1 MDAVIASPIAAAA
14 GGSFLIESRT
24 PDEIFTPED
33 LSEEQRQIAATAEL
47 FAREEILPHAA
58 AIEAKEPGALT
69 AVLRKIAELGFTALD
84 IPEEFGGLGMD
95 KVSSTLITDHISV
108 LASFS
113 TAFGAHIGIATLP
126 LVWYGTEEQKQRYL
140 PKLATCEWIGAY
152 GLSEA
157 SSGSDAMNIRT
168 RAVLSSD
175 GAHYIL
181 NGEKQWLTNCGI
193 ADLYTVFAKIDGEKF
208 SAFLIERATPGL
220 TVGAEEH
227 KLGIHGSSTCPL
239 VLQDCK
245 IPAGNLLGEAGKG
258 HHIAFNVLNVGR
270 FKLGVACIG
279 GARHALA
286 QMIRY
291 AKERKAFGKPI
302 AEFGLIQRKI
312 SSAAAQLYAAESM
325 AYRLAGLIDA
335 RLDTARL
342 DSARAEQTGGPSGQ
356 SIDVPRKIEEYAV
369 ECSILKVYGSEMLT
383 LVADELIATMG
394 GYGYVEEYPAERT
407 YRDARINRIFEGT
420 NEINR
425 LIITGWMMKRAMS
438 GKLPLLGAIKRVM
451 DEVMEPP
458 AFGGDSDAGQPLAH
472 ETAVLAAV
480 KKMALF
486 AAGVASQRFMTAL
499 EEQQEI
505 MADLADMISQVF
517 ALESALVRAQKI
529 ASAGRGSAEVAA
541 AMTGLLA
548 EESMALAEQAA
559 RRVLAASSEGDA
571 LDHAVGDSA
580 APGAIDA
587 VRCGHVEPRRGSQV
601 HRAGTLSFLKDE
613 LPVLMQPAPSDSK
626 TIRVLLAEAESS
638 LAEGPHAERA
648 RRDAETLLLHAIR
661 EDVPDAN
668 LAWLIA
674 HDNET
679 LPAHARHG
687 FSRVGRTPP
696 CRRAHSIH
704 YGRG

>member
-1 MDAVIASPIAAAA
+1 MDAVTTSPIVAAA

-24 PDEIFTPED
+24 PDEVFTPED
-33 LSEEQRQIAATAEL
+33 LSEEQRQIAATAER
-47 FAREEILPHAA
+47 FAREEILPRVA
-58 AIEAKEPGALT
+58 AIEAKEPGTMA
-69 AVLRKIAELGFTALD
+69 AVLRKAAELGFTAVD
-84 IPEEFGGLGMD
+84 VPEEFGGLGMD
-95 KVSSTLITDHISV
+95 KVSSTLIVDHISV

-113 TAFGAHIGIATLP
+113 TAFGAHAGIATLP
-126 LVWYGTEEQKQRYL
+126 LVWYGTPEQKQRYL
-140 PKLATCEWIGAY
+140 PKLASCEWIGAY

-168 RAVLSSD
+168 RATLTPD

-181 NGEKQWLTNCGI
+181 SGEKQWITNGGI
-193 ADLYTVFAKIDGEKF
+193 ADLYTVFAKIVEKETGGEKF
-208 SAFLIERATPGL
+208 SAFLLERNTPGL
-220 TVGAEEH
+220 IVGTEEH

-245 IPAGNLLGEAGKG
+245 IPKENLLGEAGKG

-270 FKLGVACIG
+270 FKLAVACIG

-286 QMIRY
+286 QMIQY
-291 AKERKAFGKPI
+291 AKERRAFGKPI

-335 RLDTARL
+335 KLGMAQ
-342 DSARAEQTGGPSGQ
+342 AEPSV
-356 SIDVPRKIEEYAV
+356 DVPRLIEEYAV

-425 LIITGWMMKRAMS
+425 LIITGWMMKRAMN
-438 GKLPLLGAIKRVM
+438 GKLQLLGAIKRVM

-458 AFGGDSDAGQPLAH
+458 AFGGDADQGQPLAH
-472 ETAVLAAV
+472 EAAVLAAV
-480 KKMALF
+480 KKTTLF
-486 AAGVASQRFMTAL
+486 AAGVASQRFMTGL

-505 MADLADMISQVF
+505 MADLADMISQIF

-529 ASAGRGSAEVAA
+529 AQAGRSSAEVAA

-548 EESMALAEQAA
+548 DESMALAERAA
-559 RRVLAASSEGDA
+559 RRVLAACGEGDA
-571 LDHAVGDSA
+571 LETQLAILRRLARVVPADLVALSRAVA
-580 APGAIDA
+580 RQCI
-587 VRCGHVEPRRGSQV
+587 
-601 HRAGTLSFLKDE
+601 E
-613 LPVLMQPAPSDSK
+613 LERYPV
-626 TIRVLLAEAESS
+626 
-638 LAEGPHAERA
+638 
-648 RRDAETLLLHAIR
+648 
-661 EDVPDAN
+661 
-668 LAWLIA
+668 
-674 HDNET
+674 
-679 LPAHARHG
+679 
-687 FSRVGRTPP
+687 
-696 CRRAHSIH
+696 
-704 YGRG
+704 

>member
-1 MDAVIASPIAAAA
+1 MDAVAASTTVAAAGIVAAA
-14 GGSFLIESRT
+14 GGSFLLESRT

-33 LSEEQRQIAATAEL
+33 LNEEQRQIAATAER
-47 FAREEILPHAA
+47 FAREEILPRVA
-58 AIEAKEPGALT
+58 AIEAKEPGAMP
-69 AVLRKIAELGFTALD
+69 AVMRKAAELGFTAVD
-84 IPEEFGGLGMD
+84 IPEQYGGLGMD
-95 KVSSTLITDHISV
+95 KVSSTLITDHIAV

-113 TAFGAHIGIATLP
+113 TAFGAHVGIATLP

-168 RAVLSSD
+168 RATLTAD
-175 GAHYIL
+175 GAHYVL
-181 NGEKQWLTNCGI
+181 NGEKQWLTNGGT
-193 ADLYTVFAKIDGEKF
+193 AQLYTVFAKIDGEKF
-208 SAFLIERATPGL
+208 SAFLIERGTPGL

-227 KLGIHGSSTCPL
+227 KLGIRGSSTCPL

-245 IPAGNLLGEAGKG
+245 IPVGNLLGEAGKG

-270 FKLGVACIG
+270 FKLGVACVG

-286 QMIRY
+286 AMIRY
-291 AKERKAFGKPI
+291 AKERHAFGKSI

-312 SSAAAQLYAAESM
+312 SSAAAHLYAAESM
-325 AYRLAGLIDA
+325 VYRTAGLIDA
-335 RLDTARL
+335 RLDGARL
-342 DSARAEQTGGPSGQ
+342 DGAKLEGASAAQAV
-356 SIDVPRKIEEYAV
+356 DVPRSIEEYAV

-394 GYGYVEEYPAERT
+394 GFGYVEEYPAERT

-451 DEVMEPP
+451 DEVTEPP
-458 AFGGDSDAGQPLAH
+458 AFGGDADAGQPLAH

-499 EEQQEI
+499 DEQQEI
-505 MADLADMISQVF
+505 MGELADMISQVY
-517 ALESALVRAQKI
+517 ALESALVRAQKV
-529 ASAGRGSAEVAA
+529 ARAGRSSAEVAA

-548 EESMALAEQAA
+548 DETMALAEQSA
-559 RRVLAASSEGDA
+559 RRVLAACGEGDA
-571 LDHAVGDSA
+571 LSTQLSILRRLARATPANVVALSRAVA
-580 APGAIDA
+580 RQCI
-587 VRCGHVEPRRGSQV
+587 
-601 HRAGTLSFLKDE
+601 E
-613 LPVLMQPAPSDSK
+613 LERYPV
-626 TIRVLLAEAESS
+626 
-638 LAEGPHAERA
+638 
-648 RRDAETLLLHAIR
+648 
-661 EDVPDAN
+661 
-668 LAWLIA
+668 
-674 HDNET
+674 
-679 LPAHARHG
+679 
-687 FSRVGRTPP
+687 
-696 CRRAHSIH
+696 
-704 YGRG
+704 

>member
-1 MDAVIASPIAAAA
+1 MDAVAASPIVAAA
-14 GGSFLIESRT
+14 GGSFLLESRT

-33 LSEEQRQIAATAEL
+33 LNEEQRQIAATAER
-47 FAREEILPHAA
+47 FAREEILPRVA
-58 AIEAKEPGALT
+58 AIEAKEPGAMP
-69 AVLRKIAELGFTALD
+69 AVLRKAAELGFTAVD
-84 IPEEFGGLGMD
+84 VPEEYGGLGMD

-140 PKLATCEWIGAY
+140 PRLASCESIGAY

-168 RAVLSSD
+168 RATLTAD

-181 NGEKQWLTNCGI
+181 NGEKQWLTNGGT
-193 ADLYTVFAKIDGEKF
+193 AGLYTVFAKIDGEKF
-208 SAFLIERATPGL
+208 SAFLIERGTPGL

-227 KLGIHGSSTCPL
+227 KLGIRGSSTCPL

-245 IPAGNLLGEAGKG
+245 IPKENLLGEAGKG

-270 FKLGVACIG
+270 FKLGVACVG

-286 QMIRY
+286 AMIRY
-291 AKERKAFGKPI
+291 AKERHAFGKSI

-325 AYRLAGLIDA
+325 VYRTAGLIDA
-335 RLDTARL
+335 RLEGAKL
-342 DSARAEQTGGPSGQ
+342 EGASAAQDVDIPR
-356 SIDVPRKIEEYAV
+356 SIGEYAV

-394 GYGYVEEYPAERT
+394 GFGYVEDYPAERT

-438 GKLPLLGAIKRVM
+438 GKLPLLAAIKRVM
-451 DEVMEPP
+451 DEVTEPP
-458 AFGGDSDAGQPLAH
+458 AFGGDADQEQPLAH

-480 KKMALF
+480 RKMALF
-486 AAGVASQRFMTAL
+486 AAGVASQRFMTGL

-505 MADLADMISQVF
+505 MADLADMISQVY
-517 ALESALVRAQKI
+517 ALESALVRAQKM
-529 ASAGRGSAEVAA
+529 ARAGRSSAEVAA

-548 EESMALAEQAA
+548 DETMALGEQAA
-559 RRVLAASSEGDA
+559 RRVLAACGEGDA
-571 LDHAVGDSA
+571 LTTQLSILRRLARA
-580 APGAIDA
+580 TPGNTVA
-587 VRCGHVEPRRGSQV
+587 
-601 HRAGTLSFLKDE
+601 LSRTVARQCIE
-613 LPVLMQPAPSDSK
+613 LERYPV
-626 TIRVLLAEAESS
+626 
-638 LAEGPHAERA
+638 
-648 RRDAETLLLHAIR
+648 
-661 EDVPDAN
+661 
-668 LAWLIA
+668 
-674 HDNET
+674 
-679 LPAHARHG
+679 
-687 FSRVGRTPP
+687 
-696 CRRAHSIH
+696 
-704 YGRG
+704 